1 MKNIHIIPTD
11 KPSRLVKFFTN
22 KFHLCKEILPIQDE
36 EQYQHIYITSDEEI
50 KWGDWFLPQGHINP
64 HKLKEYNKIS
74 GDLESYNGL
83 CYDISKCKKIILT
96 TDPELIADGIQAID
110 DDFLEW
116 FVRNPSCEWVKV
128 RKNPK
133 VHFIVKGK
141 GVKGF
146 NQGYKIIIPKEE
158 PKQET
163 LEESNET
170 TAIRFLEWY
179 RLKRVFYQF
188 HCYHIPNMSDKNWET
203 TVFLGDNSYLN
214 ASQLFEIFKKENYE

>member
-1 MKNIHIIPTD
+1 MKNLYLIPTD
-11 KPSRLVKFFTN
+11 KPSRLLKTMPKGN
-22 KFHLCKEILPIQDE
+22 LILSKSITSGSHWENQN
-36 EQYQHIYITSDEEI
+36 IYITSDEEI
-50 KWGDWFLPQGHINP
+50 KDWYLNTSSNTI
-64 HKLKEYNKIS
+64 HKSNRTEIFDYRKEYQVNF
-74 GDLESYNGL
+74 
-83 CYDISKCKKIILT
+83 KIILT
-96 TDPELIADGIQAID
+96 TDVDLIKDGVQAID

-163 LEESNET
+163 LEEVAENKFGLVDPILGKSD
-170 TAIRFLEWY
+170 Y
-179 RLKRVFYQF
+179 R
-188 HCYHIPNMSDKNWET
+188 M
-203 TVFLGDNSYLN
+203 G
-214 ASQLFEIFKKENYE
+214 YESGLIAGAKWQSERMYS

>member
-1 MKNIHIIPTD
+1 MKNLYLIPTD
-11 KPSRLVKFFTN
+11 KPSSLIIN
-22 KFHLCKEILPIQDE
+22 KGKLEFYKNEYLLLIEGK
-36 EQYQHIYITSDEEI
+36 QHIYITSDEEI
-50 KWGDWFLPQGHINP
+50 KMDDWYLDDTNSVRQAIT
-64 HKLKEYNKIS
+64 EC
-74 GDLESYNGL
+74 ESYWTHRKK
-83 CYDISKCKKIILT
+83 YQKIILT
-96 TDPELIADGIQAID
+96 TDQDLIKDGVQAID

-163 LEESNET
+163 LEEAAFRLFPRLINDPYNPKEDDNEESREDFIDGAKWQAERMYSNMEEYS
-170 TAIRFLEWY
+170 AFVLKSYKE
-179 RLKRVFYQF
+179 RLPLLLAKDWFKQ
-188 HCYHIPNMSDKNWET
+188 
-203 TVFLGDNSYLN
+203 
-214 ASQLFEIFKKENYE
+214 FKKK